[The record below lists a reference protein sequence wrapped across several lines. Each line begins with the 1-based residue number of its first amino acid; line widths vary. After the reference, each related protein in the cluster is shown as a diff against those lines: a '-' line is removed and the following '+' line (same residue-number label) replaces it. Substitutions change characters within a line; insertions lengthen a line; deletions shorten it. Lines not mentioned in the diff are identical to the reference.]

1 MSGRLVLSAS
11 SCHDRSADVA
21 GRRGA
26 RSLTNTPAPGREL
39 TTPSAINTVTARD
52 NVTGLI
58 PHRRTNARL
67 DGNRPPGPADVTSAR
82 NRPTTTPR
90 LLSWS
95 MTSHDSATVAQRK
108 AIPPIGAGTVAA
120 LAGVAAFSLS
130 FPATVWAT
138 RGMGPWTATGARGL
152 LAGVLAA
159 GLLGVLRVRW
169 PERRDLAGLLVVA
182 GGCVIGFPLLTTLAL
197 QTSTTAHSAVVVGL
211 LPIATASASAVMTR
225 KRLPGMFWGAA
236 GVGAAAVVVF
246 TLTQHH
252 GSVSIADL
260 YLVAA
265 LLVCA
270 LGYAEG
276 GRLAGHL
283 PGWHVIAWAVVLAL
297 PISLAITL
305 IAVPHER
312 FAPTLSSLVGLAYI
326 AGISQLGG
334 FVVWYRGMGIIGVAK
349 ASQLQLAQ
357 PLLTLVWSVLL
368 MNEHLPLTAPI
379 TAVVVLLC
387 IVVTQRTRFK
397 HV

>member
-1 MSGRLVLSAS
+1 MGVSQSLKPDRSCQASAQLPHRLVNSFDA
-11 SCHDRSADVA
+11 ADDLVG
-21 GRRGA
+21 GRRGRIA
-26 RSLTNTPAPGREL
+26 ESQMPGR
-39 TTPSAINTVTARD
+39 TAGQ
-52 NVTGLI
+52 VKV
-58 PHRRTNARL
+58 
-67 DGNRPPGPADVTSAR
+67 PPRAD
-82 NRPTTTPR
+82 
-90 LLSWS
+90 
-95 MTSHDSATVAQRK
+95 
-108 AIPPIGAGTVAA
+108 
-120 LAGVAAFSLS
+120 
-130 FPATVWAT
+130 
-138 RGMGPWTATGARGL
+138 
-152 LAGVLAA
+152 
-159 GLLGVLRVRW
+159 
-169 PERRDLAGLLVVA
+169 
-182 GGCVIGFPLLTTLAL
+182 
-197 QTSTTAHSAVVVGL
+197 
-211 LPIATASASAVMTR
+211 
-225 KRLPGMFWGAA
+225 
-236 GVGAAAVVVF
+236 
-246 TLTQHH
+246 

-265 LLVCA
+265 LLVCV

-368 MNEHLPLTAPI
+368 MNEHLPLTAPV

>member
-1 MSGRLVLSAS
+1 
-11 SCHDRSADVA
+11 
-21 GRRGA
+21 
-26 RSLTNTPAPGREL
+26 
-39 TTPSAINTVTARD
+39 
-52 NVTGLI
+52 
-58 PHRRTNARL
+58 
-67 DGNRPPGPADVTSAR
+67 
-82 NRPTTTPR
+82 
-90 LLSWS
+90 
-95 MTSHDSATVAQRK
+95 MTSNDSATVSGQK
-108 AIPPIGAGTVAA
+108 AIPPIGSGIGGAGTVAA
-120 LAGVAAFSLS
+120 LVGVASFSLS

-152 LAGVLAA
+152 IAGVLGA
-159 GLLGVLRVRW
+159 GLLAGLRVRW
-169 PERRDLAGLLVVA
+169 PQRRDLVGLLVVA

-197 QTSTTAHSAVVVGL
+197 QTSTTAHSAVVIGL
-211 LPIATASASAVMTR
+211 LPIAAASASAIMTR
-225 KRLPGMFWGAA
+225 KRLPGMFWAAA

-312 FAPTLSSLVGLAYI
+312 FDPTLSSLVGLAYI